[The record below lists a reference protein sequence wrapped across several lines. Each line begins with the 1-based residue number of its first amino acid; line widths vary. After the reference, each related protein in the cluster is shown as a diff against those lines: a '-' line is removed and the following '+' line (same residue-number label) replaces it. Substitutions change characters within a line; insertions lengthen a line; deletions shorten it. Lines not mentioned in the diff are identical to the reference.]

1 VSRSLRPLLCGAAV
15 GAGALLAIV
24 ASAAS
29 VRVRTNR
36 DRLWVEARD
45 ATAAEVFSAI
55 AARTGVK
62 FVVDK
67 ELKPGPIT
75 IEIQGLDFERA
86 IDNLVKQIPSAAGH
100 SVSYSREGD
109 GDSHPTLVMIYG
121 GGKASGPATADIYAS
136 QPTPGP
142 IPTPDLEE
150 RREKMIEAGVPPATA
165 DKVIELTREVQ
176 QLQATPIPGTYS
188 PDDLGPESREQ
199 LQTLLDRGVPME
211 RAVQMLLLQER
222 YQETLK
228 ELSRASGSS
237 GRFDVPVAPQAPASE
252 PPAEEAPPLEAPVEE
267 APPPEVPAEE
277 AAPPEDPAAEPE

>member
-1 VSRSLRPLLCGAAV
+1 MSPSLRPLLGGAVV

-29 VRVRTNR
+29 VRVRSEH
-36 DRLWVEARD
+36 DRLWLEARD
-45 ATAAEVFSAI
+45 APAAEIFSAI

-62 FVVDK
+62 VVVDK

-75 IEIQGLDFERA
+75 IEIQGLEFERA

-100 SVSYSREGD
+100 SVSYSREAD
-109 GDSHPTLVMIYG
+109 GNSHPTLVMIYG
-121 GGKASGPATADIYAS
+121 GGKASGPASADIYAS
-136 QPTPGP
+136 APTPGP

-150 RREKMIEAGVPPATA
+150 RRQKMVDAGVAPATA

-176 QLQATPIPGTYS
+176 KLQATPIPGTYS
-188 PDDLGPESREQ
+188 ADDLGPESREQ

-228 ELSRASGSS
+228 ELSKASGSS
-237 GRFDVPVAPQAPASE
+237 GRFGIPAAPPEEAAPEAPVPEAVPAPEAPPE
-252 PPAEEAPPLEAPVEE
+252 EPAEEA
-267 APPPEVPAEE
+267 
-277 AAPPEDPAAEPE
+277 D